1 MHEPQ
6 RRRFS
11 RVDFHAG
18 GQLTVKGQIIACE
31 IEDLSLKGA
40 LVTVASDAPPLA
52 RDCPVQLGLA
62 LGDDGERISIIMQT
76 HVAHIH
82 GPQYGLHCTEID
94 LDSVTALRRL
104 VELNLGDPALL
115 ERDLS
120 ALIAE
125 AGNGAIRG

>member
-18 GQLTVKGQIIACE
+18 GQLAVNGQVIACE
-31 IEDLSLKGA
+31 IEDLSMKGA
-40 LVTVASDAPPLA
+40 LVTVARDAPELVP
-52 RDCPVQLGLA
+52 DCPVQLGLT
-62 LGDDGERISIIMQT
+62 LGDDGEHIIMQT

-82 GPQYGLHCTEID
+82 DQQYGLHCTEID

-125 AGNGAIRG
+125 AGIQSAKR